1 MKRLDISIIN
11 SHAPYVVKEDSQEG
25 VYNFFADSG
34 VEFSIGFMPDDLIQ
48 QDESYEFIICNLNGK
63 NLLVTEK

>member
-34 VEFSIGFMPDDLIQ
+34 VEFSI
-48 QDESYEFIICNLNGK
+48 
-63 NLLVTEK
+63 VTKCIEVWVKY